1 MCKPGTHIKLCT
13 CAGEEIDESRCW
25 SIFRDDPNSDEILEG
40 TIAPPIFSNIEM
52 YMEQKLLEDLN
63 NKDVFDFNYEAK
75 NGDELT
81 IFLDDHSFAFEYQ
94 DGKFIVAPED
104 YSFSPRIEVMQ
115 GAVHIVKPKS

>member
-1 MCKPGTHIKLCT
+1 MGLGALGAGLWFAAAVSGTGKKKEPCICVQPFHFSFKPRI
-13 CAGEEIDESRCW
+13 
-25 SIFRDDPNSDEILEG
+25 
-40 TIAPPIFSNIEM
+40 
-52 YMEQKLLEDLN
+52 LEDLN

-104 YSFSPRIEVMQ
+104 YSFTPRIEVMQ